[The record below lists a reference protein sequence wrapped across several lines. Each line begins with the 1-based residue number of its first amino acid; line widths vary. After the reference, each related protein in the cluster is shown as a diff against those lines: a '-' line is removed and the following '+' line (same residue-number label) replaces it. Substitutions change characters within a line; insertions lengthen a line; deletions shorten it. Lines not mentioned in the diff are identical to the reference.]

1 MKKYILLGAF
11 VASLFIGSCS
21 PYTDEEPGG
30 VAVQDLCG
38 TWVMTP
44 MGSIG
49 EYYWK
54 VVGDSTFVDTD
65 LTLLDKAGLDAVDDW
80 YDLHGIGTTVF
91 RTYNTANND
100 KDSLWF
106 DDDNFWGEMFK
117 IGCDYGKLSFGSDNP
132 VAAASGDGC
141 EATIRYGQVI
151 KGAATT
157 PRGQKADS
165 IVVYVF
171 YNDGYDLTYKFSG
184 FRYTGYSA
192 DME

>member
-54 VVGDSTFVDTD
+54 VKGDSTFVDTD
-65 LTLLDKAGLDAVDDW
+65 LTLLNKAGLDAVDDW

-106 DDDNFWGEMFK
+106 DDDNF
-117 IGCDYGKLSFGSDNP
+117 
-132 VAAASGDGC
+132 
-141 EATIRYGQVI
+141 
-151 KGAATT
+151 
-157 PRGQKADS
+157 
-165 IVVYVF
+165 
-171 YNDGYDLTYKFSG
+171 
-184 FRYTGYSA
+184 
-192 DME
+192 